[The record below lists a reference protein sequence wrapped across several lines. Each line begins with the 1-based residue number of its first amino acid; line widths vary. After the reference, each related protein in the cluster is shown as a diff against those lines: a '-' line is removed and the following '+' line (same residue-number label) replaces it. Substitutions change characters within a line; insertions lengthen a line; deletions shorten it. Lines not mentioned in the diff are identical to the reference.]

1 MPSTSHAG
9 MDAADARLQIDC
21 TRDGD
26 SLTIALAGE
35 LDLNSVHDLETAM
48 LAAEKSDA
56 TLILVDLAEVTF
68 IDSTGLSQLL
78 DAKKRS
84 NGRFRVTPSHSDAVS
99 RLLALTGTAE
109 ILE

>member
-1 MPSTSHAG
+1 MTGTGLRRFEMRDVMPSTSHAG
-9 MDAADARLQIDC
+9 LDAADARLQVDC

-35 LDLNSVHDLETAM
+35 LDLSSVHDLETAI

-84 NGRFRVTPSHSDAVS
+84 NGRFRV
-99 RLLALTGTAE
+99 
-109 ILE
+109 